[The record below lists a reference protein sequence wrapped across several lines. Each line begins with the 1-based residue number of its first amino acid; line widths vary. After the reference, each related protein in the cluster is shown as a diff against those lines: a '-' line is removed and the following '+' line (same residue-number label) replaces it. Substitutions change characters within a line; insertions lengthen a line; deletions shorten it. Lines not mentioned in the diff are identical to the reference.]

1 MFAAGSSLHP
11 DGAVVRYVWSFGDHK
26 KLTTTK
32 PIVSHKYKK
41 PGRYTVRLTVSAAG
55 STSSVT
61 HKIKVKR

>member
-1 MFAAGSSLHP
+1 VPGGSSSFFGK
-11 DGAVVRYVWSFGDHK
+11 GARQDAK

-32 PIVSHKYKK
+32 PTVSHKYKK
-41 PGRYTVRLTVSAAG
+41 PGRYTVRLTVSVAG